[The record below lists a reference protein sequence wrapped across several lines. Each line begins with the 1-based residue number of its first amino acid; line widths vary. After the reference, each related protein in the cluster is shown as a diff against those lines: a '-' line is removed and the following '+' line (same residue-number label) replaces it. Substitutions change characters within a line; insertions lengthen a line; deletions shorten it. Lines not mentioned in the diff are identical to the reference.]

1 NNNAGVLAIV
11 NDNDTANDASN
22 AADTAGT
29 AIESAAVIDARALS
43 STSRFSYNG
52 EEGASRTAD
61 RIIFSDANFNGTH
74 AINGGAVDNN
84 TTNLSQKN
92 DDVIEL
98 RNATNAAIGDF
109 NGISNIG
116 N

>member
-1 NNNAGVLAIV
+1 V
-11 NDNDTANDASN
+11 
-22 AADTAGT
+22 
-29 AIESAAVIDARALS
+29 ESAVVIDARTLS
-43 STSRFSYNG
+43 ATSRFSYNG

-61 RIIFSDANFNGTH
+61 RIIFSDANFNGSH

-84 TTNLSQKN
+84 TTNNSQKN

-98 RNATNAAIGDF
+98 RNATNASIGDF

-116 N
+116 NIELTNDTAVTQ